1 MKAWQR
7 WVLRILLFLFVVI
20 FVVPMVIPL
29 PTVGGDARALADDG
43 GAFVE
48 IVGID
53 TYYVEMG
60 PDEGQAV
67 LLAHGLGGSTY
78 SWRENMATLAEAGYR
93 VVAYDRPPFGLTE
106 KSDALDVSAPAQAR
120 FAVAL
125 LDALGIDSA
134 VLVGHSAGGGVIA
147 QMALQYPQ
155 RVDGLVFVAGAVGTP
170 NGAPSG
176 VGDVL
181 GFAPFNRW
189 LRIGARLLLTPE
201 RYGDLLASA
210 YGDPT
215 IATETVRDEYAK
227 VLQVRD
233 WDVGF
238 ATLIRD
244 SGRNAFPLDRL
255 NELTQ
260 PALLIWGRED
270 TWVPLDRGETLA
282 AALPDATLLIYDD
295 VGHLAMEE
303 APERFN
309 ADLMDWLLAIGS

>member
-1 MKAWQR
+1 MKSWQR
-7 WVLRILLFLFVVI
+7 WLLRILLFLFVVI

-29 PTVGGDARALADDG
+29 PTVGGDARALANDG

-48 IVGID
+48 IDGID
-53 TYYVEMG
+53 IYYVEMG
-60 PDEGQAV
+60 APDGQAV
-67 LLAHGLGGSTY
+67 LFAHGLGGSTY
-78 SWRENMATLAEAGYR
+78 SWRENMAALAEAGYR

-106 KSDALDVSAPAQAR
+106 KSDALDISAPAQAR
-120 FAVAL
+120 FAAAL

-147 QMALQYPQ
+147 HMALQYPS
-155 RVDGLVFVAGAVGTP
+155 RVDALVFVAGAVGTP
-170 NGAPSG
+170 NGAPTG
-176 VGDVL
+176 VGDAL

-201 RYGDLLASA
+201 RYGDLLSGA
-210 YGDPT
+210 YGDPS
-215 IATETVRDEYAK
+215 IATAEVRAAYAN

-244 SGRNAFPLDRL
+244 SGRNAFPTERLD
-255 NELTQ
+255 ELTM

-270 TWVPLDRGETLA
+270 TWVPLDRGEALI
-282 AALPDATLLIYDD
+282 AALPDATLTVYDD
-295 VGHLAMEE
+295 VGHLPMEE

-309 ADLMDWLLAIGS
+309 ADLVSWLGDQQ